1 MRYSLLS
8 MTGFVV
14 FVASSSMSIA
24 AGTSCKSHYYQTE
37 CQEGAA
43 CNWNTK
49 RNQCPANKTYVG
61 CGSHSELYCEPNGCH
76 WDSETSQQH
85 ALVCLVR
92 RSTPSGRKVCDKVKK
107 LEPADRIAVAIQTTT
122 AHVWSGFWVPGLS
135 V

>member
-37 CQEGAA
+37 CQEDAA

-49 RNQCPANKTYVG
+49 RSQCRANKTYVG
-61 CGSHSELYCEPNGCH
+61 CGSHTELYCEPNGCH
-76 WDSETSQQH
+76 WDSQT
-85 ALVCLVR
+85 
-92 RSTPSGRKVCDKVKK
+92 RSCTER
-107 LEPADRIAVAIQTTT
+107 
-122 AHVWSGFWVPGLS
+122 PGTQKPVS
-135 V
+135 PPKGTGE